1 MTIGTLT
8 HPRRRRRC
16 VRVQTPRLA
25 GLSARLHSR
34 SLDRDLGT
42 GIAPWRSPAHAV
54 RYRQLTSRRH
64 RHDLAKSLQRLL
76 ADARRPISDYRLTAA
91 IPPCRTS
98 VLAAAPQIQA
108 LIIMLRADAPV
119 RAEGI
124 VRLRA
129 LLSDG
134 AGPIYTQRRS
144 EVLAGTLDRIADCLQ
159 AQD

>member
-8 HPRRRRRC
+8 RPRWRTRR
-16 VRVQTPRLA
+16 VHVQTRPLV

-34 SLDRDLGT
+34 ALDRDLGT

-54 RYRQLTSRRH
+54 RYRQLTSHRH
-64 RHDLAKSLQRLL
+64 RRDLAKSLQRVLV
-76 ADARRPISDYRLTAA
+76 DARRPIADYRLTAA
-91 IPPCRTS
+91 VPPCRTS

-108 LIIMLRADAPV
+108 LIVMLRADAPV

-134 AGPIYTQRRS
+134 AGPIYTHRRS
-144 EVLAGTLDRIADCLQ
+144 EVLAGTLDRTADRL
-159 AQD
+159 AAEE